1 MEEDSVGP
9 GVKVDE
15 QSWKGQSDGD
25 MAPRFSRGSYRKYMN
40 QLIRGNSDT
49 EISHER
55 PFLGGRP
62 RPRSAV
68 FGRDQIRSVGV
79 GVMLA
84 SSPLARDGSTDTL
97 RSSQENMFSSAS
109 GKDVFR
115 TARRMAC
122 SWRSCRQIASKCSS
136 GSDMTAS
143 TETLVGDGDSCECRA
158 SACGMDGEP
167 PARQRRT
174 GAGTSRVEVL
184 VQRYTELIQRHMESS
199 RRSTVRSSLPNL
211 DANRS
216 SKVDSAGKDK
226 LSRKLR
232 KLSLTF
238 GNDTG
243 DMGGQSSPLTSPTYL
258 ALPSF
263 RKSKRK
269 SSNMSD
275 EGCSVPPV
283 ESPVSSED
291 GEVSSDSAVGCE
303 DDDAGAGCVS
313 GSDSKTYLLDQVVS
327 EERQDIELRSDR
339 WFIEHYGSSVL
350 GAWVTEGE
358 VSLDRRMSE
367 VDSVEGTEG
376 GQERRESC
384 LTDDD
389 EPGYRYLR
397 TPSVVVSDHSDDPAL
412 ASSSITLEEIERFRK
427 EYAERQNSIGDSSSD
442 CSSWSNVCSTIS
454 ALDAEFV
461 LRTPERK
468 ASDCSSCSTL
478 SGDEETCD
486 QILQDVCT
494 YKVPVFLH
502 SQLF

>member
-1 MEEDSVGP
+1 MR
-9 GVKVDE
+9 VDE
-15 QSWKGQSDGD
+15 KTWKGQGDGD
-25 MAPRFSRGSYRKYMN
+25 LTPRFSRGSYRKYMN

-68 FGRDQIRSVGV
+68 FGRDQMRSVGV
-79 GVMLA
+79 GVLLA

-97 RSSQENMFSSAS
+97 RSSQENMFSTAS
-109 GKDVFR
+109 SKDVFR
-115 TARRMAC
+115 TAHRVAC
-122 SWRSCRQIASKCSS
+122 SWRGCRQIASKCSS
-136 GSDMTAS
+136 VSDMTAS

-158 SACGMDGEP
+158 AACGMEGEP
-167 PARQRRT
+167 ARRRRT
-174 GAGTSRVEVL
+174 GAASSRVEVL
-184 VQRYTELIQRHMESS
+184 VQRYTQLIQRHMESS
-199 RRSTVRSSLPNL
+199 RRNTVRSSLPEL
-211 DANRS
+211 DAN
-216 SKVDSAGKDK
+216 KVNSVAKNK
-226 LSRKLR
+226 LNKKLR
-232 KLSLTF
+232 KLSLTLD
-238 GNDTG
+238 NETA

-258 ALPSF
+258 ALPTF
-263 RKSKRK
+263 RKNKRK
-269 SSNMSD
+269 SSNVSD
-275 EGCSVPPV
+275 EGCSVV
-283 ESPVSSED
+283 AAESPASSED

-303 DDDAGAGCVS
+303 DDDTGAGCVS

-339 WFIEHYGSSVL
+339 WFIEHFGSSVL
-350 GAWVTEGE
+350 GAWVTESE

-376 GQERRESC
+376 GHERRESC

-461 LRTPERK
+461 LRSPERK

-478 SGDEETCD
+478 SGDEEPCD

-494 YKVPVFLH
+494 YKVFA
-502 SQLF
+502 